1 MSMSMIP
8 WVAPSLHR
16 CSGAAWWNQIR
27 ECCTLQS
34 LQTNQERFCRQF
46 NKLITLA
53 KWRREDGQRRIQCKE
68 KHTSTTA
75 PSCLALYKI
84 QNLAP
89 HKPQQQYTL
98 RSAFA
103 KHQGLMFL
111 SFFPMLM
118 RVWWSLNYQGALTQS
133 SSLVTEI
140 QHSLVH
146 GKLCLALIFHLSR
159 AGAAAFFLLRIH
171 SFFFADIPTLIMDAC
186 INSLKNSNKRKA
198 SIKLHWPLRKKI
210 HAPHNSAHALPD
222 SRVPTLGGV
231 QGQAPVC
238 DPVPVMSSRH
248 RSGDS
253 CCHKPSGRVKE
264 TSHSSALES

>member
-1 MSMSMIP
+1 MVREGYSARKNIP
-8 WVAPSLHR
+8 VTQPHPVWL
-16 CSGAAWWNQIR
+16 
-27 ECCTLQS
+27 CTKS
-34 LQTNQERFCRQF
+34 RT
-46 NKLITLA
+46 
-53 KWRREDGQRRIQCKE
+53 W
-68 KHTSTTA
+68 
-75 PSCLALYKI
+75 
-84 QNLAP
+84 P
-89 HKPQQQYTL
+89 HEPQQQYTV

-103 KHQGLMFL
+103 KHQGVMFL

-118 RVWWSLNYQGALTQS
+118 RVWWSLNYRGTLTQS
-133 SSLVTEI
+133 SSLVTKI
-140 QHSLVH
+140 QHSLARS
-146 GKLCLALIFHLSR
+146 KLCFALIFHLSR

-171 SFFFADIPTLIMDAC
+171 FFFFGDVPTLIMEAC

-210 HAPHNSAHALPD
+210 HAPHDSAHALPD

-253 CCHKPSGRVKE
+253 CCHKLSGCVKE
-264 TSHSSALES
+264 TSPSSALES